1 MTEAPQGLATLLSI
15 KQIAFPGRGGG
26 GYVTLGN
33 TYLSYRQS
41 KDTTSNATTTTTQRN
56 LGHKHF
62 SLWTAVLYTTIPNPH
77 HHPKF

>member
-41 KDTTSNATTTTTQRN
+41 KDTTSNATTTTTQ
-56 LGHKHF
+56 
-62 SLWTAVLYTTIPNPH
+62 
-77 HHPKF
+77 